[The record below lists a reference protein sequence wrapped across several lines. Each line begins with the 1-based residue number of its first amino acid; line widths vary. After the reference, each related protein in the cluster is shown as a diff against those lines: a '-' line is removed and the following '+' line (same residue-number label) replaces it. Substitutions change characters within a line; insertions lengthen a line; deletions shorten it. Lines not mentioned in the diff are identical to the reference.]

1 MTSAS
6 WTDDKLSRI
15 GTPEEL
21 KVASVRKDGTLR
33 PFVTVWVVRVR
44 ENSYVR
50 SAYGQDNPWFVRA
63 TASGRGR
70 IRAGGNEKDVVFA
83 ETATSAHP
91 DIDAAY
97 QGKYGRFGAGSSA
110 RWPARKPRGRPS
122 GWSRWRARRRPERP
136 KRIHPAAIS
145 NRAITQRD
153 LRCVVGRT

>member
-15 GTPEEL
+15 GTSEEL

-97 QGKYGRFGAGSSA
+97 QGKYGRFGAGIVGS
-110 RWPARKPRGRPS
+110 
-122 GWSRWRARRRPERP
+122 
-136 KRIHPAAIS
+136 
-145 NRAITQRD
+145 
-153 LRCVVGRT
+153 VVGPKAAGTAIRLEPVAGEKAPRAPGTNSPGGDQ